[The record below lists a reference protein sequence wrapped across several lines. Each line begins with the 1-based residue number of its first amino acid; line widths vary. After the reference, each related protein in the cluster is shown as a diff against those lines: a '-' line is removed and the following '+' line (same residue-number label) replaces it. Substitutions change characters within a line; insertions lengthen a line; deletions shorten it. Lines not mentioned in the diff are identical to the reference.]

1 VALFTRRDRIA
12 ITCIAALILIGWGFR
27 YIVHRREEPRE
38 LKVIRNAVKPPAELM
53 SEGKQFTSP
62 VNINTAGKEELEILP
77 MIGTVKAEA
86 IISYRNKNG
95 HFNTISDI
103 KKVHGI
109 GPATYEKI
117 KSNITINSETPVK
130 KE

>member
-1 VALFTRRDRIA
+1 MALFTRRDRIA
-12 ITCIAALILIGWGFR
+12 ITCIATLILIGWGVR
-27 YIVHRREEPRE
+27 YIVHRSVEPGD
-38 LKVIRNAVKPPAELM
+38 RNAVKPPAELM

-62 VNINTAGKEELEILP
+62 VNINSAGKEELEILP
-77 MIGTVKAEA
+77 MIGPVKAEA

-95 HFNTISDI
+95 HFTTISDI

-109 GPATYEKI
+109 GPATYEEI
-117 KSNITINSETPVK
+117 KSNITVNTEIPVK